1 MSIDFSSTGNLSIAG
16 TNYMTIDTAGRVLKP
31 FQVAFSTNN
40 NNATVAGADIIFLTA
55 IFNIG
60 SAYNVA
66 NGRFTAP
73 VAGRYFL
80 RFHQLAPN
88 ANAGEYRTALY
99 VNGAGYGGSRF
110 ITNKPASTWWSL
122 IAEGH
127 IFLNANDYATVRY
140 ETGAGSMYT
149 DLNYGQFSGHLIG

>member
-1 MSIDFSSTGNLSIAG
+1 
-16 TNYMTIDTAGRVLKP
+16 
-31 FQVAFSTNN
+31 
-40 NNATVAGADIIFLTA
+40 
-55 IFNIG
+55 
-60 SAYNVA
+60 
-66 NGRFTAP
+66 
-73 VAGRYFL
+73 
-80 RFHQLAPN
+80 
-88 ANAGEYRTALY
+88 